1 MSFFKN
7 LISSI
12 KERSLLKSSYF
23 RSKNFGI
30 LHEDIYKALESVM
43 SKSGEISSL
52 VFAEHL
58 SNLIEGLN
66 DKEFVEFFENLQAKY
81 DIDAEVLSQASN
93 IYSKYKTQKNLELIS
108 QASEPQWVE
117 LFKRLNTIS
126 EGTLRL
132 VRLRE
137 RIKSLKQESP
147 SLEFFDSS
155 LLKLFKH
162 WFNPSFL
169 MLESIDWS
177 TPANILEKIIAYEAV
192 HEINSWDD
200 LRARLAPDDRRCF
213 AFFHPLMPKEP
224 LIFVEVAL
232 SNKIPNTINEI
243 IALDRSVTLNKDI
256 NTATFYSIS
265 NCQDGL
271 SGISFGNFLIK
282 QVAHKLKQE
291 NDGLDKFVTLSPAP
305 GFVQWLKEKSIYEDS
320 DEDTLLKQALIYLT
334 TSDREDGSPND
345 PVARFHLGNGAILER
360 INLNADLSSK
370 GLIQSKG
377 VMVNYL
383 YKLDRLE
390 ENHELFFK
398 TKEVKESDAINNLR
412 KKLQIKSADSLL
424 SLYFLCAIFQALEI
438 PHSTF
443 QP

>member
-1 MSFFKN
+1 MSFFQN
-7 LISSI
+7 LLSSI
-12 KERSLLKSSYF
+12 MERSLLKSSYF
-23 RSKNFGI
+23 RSKDFGI
-30 LHEDIYKALESVM
+30 LHEDINKALESVM

-58 SNLIEGLN
+58 SSLIEALN
-66 DKEFVEFFENLQAKY
+66 DEEFIEFFETLHAKY
-81 DIDAEVLSQASN
+81 DLDAEALLRASN
-93 IYSKYKTQKNLELIS
+93 EYSKNKTQKNLELIF
-108 QASEPQWVE
+108 QASEPQWVK
-117 LFKRLNTIS
+117 LFKRLNTVS

-137 RIKSLKQESP
+137 RIRSLKQASP
-147 SLEFFDSS
+147 SLEFFDRS

-169 MLESIDWS
+169 VLESIDWS

-213 AFFHPLMPKEP
+213 AFFHPLMPNEP

-243 IALDRSVTLNKDI
+243 ITIDRSVTLNQDI
-256 NTATFYSIS
+256 NTAVFYSIS
-265 NCQDGL
+265 NCQEGL

-305 GFVQWLKEKSIYEDS
+305 SFVRWLEENSINLDS
-320 DEDTLLKQALIYLT
+320 DEDMLLKQALIYLT
-334 TSDREDGSPND
+334 TSDREDGLPND
-345 PVARFHLGNGAILER
+345 PVAKFHLGNGAILER

-370 GLIQSKG
+370 GLMQSKG

-383 YKLDRLE
+383 YNLDTLE

-398 TKEVKESDAINNLR
+398 TKEVKQSDAIKSLR
-412 KKLQIKSADSLL
+412 KKLQK
-424 SLYFLCAIFQALEI
+424 
-438 PHSTF
+438 
-443 QP
+443 

>member
-1 MSFFKN
+1 MSFFQN
-7 LISSI
+7 LLSSI
-12 KERSLLKSSYF
+12 MERSLLKSSYF
-23 RSKNFGI
+23 RSKDFGI
-30 LHEDIYKALESVM
+30 LHEDINKALESVM

-58 SNLIEGLN
+58 SSLIEALN
-66 DKEFVEFFENLQAKY
+66 DEEFIEFFETLHAKY
-81 DIDAEVLSQASN
+81 DLDAEALLRASN
-93 IYSKYKTQKNLELIS
+93 EYSKNKTQKNLELIF
-108 QASEPQWVE
+108 QASEPQWVK
-117 LFKRLNTIS
+117 LFKRLNTVS

-137 RIKSLKQESP
+137 RIRSLKQASP
-147 SLEFFDSS
+147 SLEFFDRS

-169 MLESIDWS
+169 VLESIDWS

-213 AFFHPLMPKEP
+213 AFFHPLMPNEP

-243 IALDRSVTLNKDI
+243 ITIDRSVTLNQDM
-256 NTATFYSIS
+256 NTAVFYSIS
-265 NCQDGL
+265 NCQEGL

-282 QVAHKLKQE
+282 QVAHKLTQE

-305 GFVQWLKEKSIYEDS
+305 SFVRWLEENSINLDS
-320 DEDTLLKQALIYLT
+320 DEDMLLKQALIYLT
-334 TSDREDGSPND
+334 ASDREDGLPND
-345 PVARFHLGNGAILER
+345 PVAKFHLGNGAILER

-370 GLIQSKG
+370 GLMQSKG

-383 YKLDRLE
+383 YNLDTLE

-398 TKEVKESDAINNLR
+398 TKEVKQSDAIKSLR
-412 KKLQIKSADSLL
+412 KKLQI
-424 SLYFLCAIFQALEI
+424 
-438 PHSTF
+438 
-443 QP
+443 

>member
-23 RSKNFGI
+23 RSKDFGI
-30 LHEDIYKALESVM
+30 LHEDIYKALDSVM

-58 SNLIEGLN
+58 STLIENLN
-66 DKEFVEFFENLQAKY
+66 DNEFIEFFENLHTNY
-81 DIDAEVLSQASN
+81 DIDSENLLQASN
-93 IYSKYKTQKNLELIS
+93 IYSKNKTQKNLELIS

-117 LFKRLNTIS
+117 LFKRLNTVS

-137 RIKSLKQESP
+137 RIITLKKESP
-147 SLEFFDSS
+147 SLEFFDRS

-162 WFNPSFL
+162 WFNPAFL
-169 MLESIDWS
+169 VLESIDWS

-213 AFFHPLMPKEP
+213 AFFHPLMPDEP

-232 SNKIPNTINEI
+232 CNKIPSTINEI
-243 IALDRSVTLNKDI
+243 IALERIVTFNQDI
-256 NTATFYSIS
+256 NTAVFYSIS

-291 NDGLDKFVTLSPAP
+291 NDSLDKFVTLSPAP
-305 GFVQWLKEKSIYEDS
+305 GFVQWLKEKSINEDT
-320 DEDTLLKQALIYLT
+320 DEDMLLKQALIYLT
-334 TSDREDGSPND
+334 ASDREDGSPND
-345 PVARFHLGNGAILER
+345 PVAKFHLGNGAILER

-383 YKLDRLE
+383 YNLDTLE

-398 TKEVKESDAINNLR
+398 TKEVKQSDAIKSLR
-412 KKLQIKSADSLL
+412 KKLQIK
-424 SLYFLCAIFQALEI
+424 
-438 PHSTF
+438 
-443 QP
+443 

>member
-23 RSKNFGI
+23 RSKDFGI
-30 LHEDIYKALESVM
+30 LHEDIYKALDSVM

-58 SNLIEGLN
+58 STLIENLN
-66 DKEFVEFFENLQAKY
+66 DNEFIEFFENLHTKY
-81 DIDAEVLSQASN
+81 DIDSENLLQASN
-93 IYSKYKTQKNLELIS
+93 IYSKNKTQKNLELIS

-117 LFKRLNTIS
+117 LFKRLNTVS

-137 RIKSLKQESP
+137 RLITLKKESP
-147 SLEFFDSS
+147 SLEFFDRS

-169 MLESIDWS
+169 VLESIDWS

-213 AFFHPLMPKEP
+213 AFFHPLMPDEP

-232 SNKIPNTINEI
+232 CNKIPSTINEI
-243 IALDRSVTLNKDI
+243 IALDRIVTFNQDI
-256 NTATFYSIS
+256 NTAVFYSIS

-305 GFVQWLKEKSIYEDS
+305 GFVQWLKEKSINEDA
-320 DEDTLLKQALIYLT
+320 DEDMLLKQALIYLT
-334 TSDREDGSPND
+334 VSDREDGSPND
-345 PVARFHLGNGAILER
+345 PVAKFHLGNGAILER

-383 YKLDRLE
+383 YNLDTLE

-398 TKEVKESDAINNLR
+398 TKEVKQSDAIKNLR
-412 KKLQIKSADSLL
+412 KKLKIK
-424 SLYFLCAIFQALEI
+424 
-438 PHSTF
+438 
-443 QP
+443 

>member
-1 MSFFKN
+1 MSFFQN
-7 LISSI
+7 LLSSI
-12 KERSLLKSSYF
+12 MERSLLKSSYF
-23 RSKNFGI
+23 RSKDFGI
-30 LHEDIYKALESVM
+30 LHEDINKALDSVM

-58 SNLIEGLN
+58 SSLIEALN
-66 DKEFVEFFENLQAKY
+66 DEEFIEFLETLHAKY
-81 DIDAEVLSQASN
+81 DLDAEALLQASN
-93 IYSKYKTQKNLELIS
+93 EYSKNKTQKNLELIF

-117 LFKRLNTIS
+117 LFKRLNTVS

-137 RIKSLKQESP
+137 RIRSLKHESL
-147 SLEFFDSS
+147 SLEFFDRS

-169 MLESIDWS
+169 VLESIDWS

-213 AFFHPLMPKEP
+213 AFFHPLMPNEP

-232 SNKIPNTINEI
+232 SNEIPNTINDI
-243 IALDRSVTLNKDI
+243 ITIDRNVTLNQDI
-256 NTATFYSIS
+256 NTAVFYSIS
-265 NCQDGL
+265 NCQEGL

-305 GFVQWLKEKSIYEDS
+305 GFVRWLEEHSIYSDS
-320 DEDTLLKQALIYLT
+320 DEDMLLKQALIYLT
-334 TSDREDGSPND
+334 SSDREDELPND
-345 PVARFHLGNGAILER
+345 PVAKFHLGNGAILER

-370 GLIQSKG
+370 GLNQSKG

-383 YKLDRLE
+383 YNLDTLE

-398 TKEVKESDAINNLR
+398 TKEVKQSDAIKNLR
-412 KKLQIKSADSLL
+412 KKLQIR
-424 SLYFLCAIFQALEI
+424 
-438 PHSTF
+438 
-443 QP
+443 

>member
-1 MSFFKN
+1 MSFFQN
-7 LISSI
+7 LLSSI
-12 KERSLLKSSYF
+12 MERSLLKSSYF
-23 RSKNFGI
+23 RSKDFGI
-30 LHEDIYKALESVM
+30 LHEDINKALESVM

-58 SNLIEGLN
+58 SSLIEALN
-66 DKEFVEFFENLQAKY
+66 DEEFIEFFETLHAKY
-81 DIDAEVLSQASN
+81 DLDAEALLRASN
-93 IYSKYKTQKNLELIS
+93 EYSKNKTQKNLELIF
-108 QASEPQWVE
+108 QASEPQWVK
-117 LFKRLNTIS
+117 LFKRLNTVS

-137 RIKSLKQESP
+137 RIRSLKQASP
-147 SLEFFDSS
+147 SLEFFDRS

-169 MLESIDWS
+169 VLESIDWS

-213 AFFHPLMPKEP
+213 AFFHPLMPNEP

-243 IALDRSVTLNKDI
+243 ITIDRSVTLNQDI
-256 NTATFYSIS
+256 NTAVFYSIS
-265 NCQDGL
+265 NCQEGL
-271 SGISFGNFLIK
+271 SDISFGNFLIK

-305 GFVQWLKEKSIYEDS
+305 SFVRWLEENSINLDS
-320 DEDTLLKQALIYLT
+320 DEDMLLKQALIYLT
-334 TSDREDGSPND
+334 ASDREDGLPND
-345 PVARFHLGNGAILER
+345 PVAKFHLGNGAILER

-370 GLIQSKG
+370 GLMQSKG

-383 YKLDRLE
+383 YNLDTLE

-398 TKEVKESDAINNLR
+398 TKEVKQSDAIKSLR
-412 KKLQIKSADSLL
+412 KKLQI
-424 SLYFLCAIFQALEI
+424 
-438 PHSTF
+438 
-443 QP
+443 

>member
-1 MSFFKN
+1 MSFFQN
-7 LISSI
+7 LLSSI
-12 KERSLLKSSYF
+12 MERSLLKSSYF
-23 RSKNFGI
+23 RSKDFGI
-30 LHEDIYKALESVM
+30 LHEDINKALESVM

-58 SNLIEGLN
+58 SSLIEALN
-66 DKEFVEFFENLQAKY
+66 DEEFIEFFETLHAKY
-81 DIDAEVLSQASN
+81 DLDAEALLRASN
-93 IYSKYKTQKNLELIS
+93 EYSKNKTQKNLELIF
-108 QASEPQWVE
+108 QASEPQWVK
-117 LFKRLNTIS
+117 LFKRLNTVS

-137 RIKSLKQESP
+137 RIRSLKQASP
-147 SLEFFDSS
+147 SLEFFDRS

-169 MLESIDWS
+169 VLESIDWS

-213 AFFHPLMPKEP
+213 AFFHPLMPNEP

-243 IALDRSVTLNKDI
+243 ITIDRSVTLNQDI
-256 NTATFYSIS
+256 NTAVFYSIS
-265 NCQDGL
+265 NCQEGL

-305 GFVQWLKEKSIYEDS
+305 SFVRWLEENSINLDS
-320 DEDTLLKQALIYLT
+320 DEDMLLKQALIYLT
-334 TSDREDGSPND
+334 ASDREDGLPND
-345 PVARFHLGNGAILER
+345 PVAKFHLGNGAIFER

-370 GLIQSKG
+370 GLMQSKG

-383 YKLDRLE
+383 YNLDTLE

-398 TKEVKESDAINNLR
+398 TKEVKQSDAIKSLR
-412 KKLQIKSADSLL
+412 KKLQI
-424 SLYFLCAIFQALEI
+424 
-438 PHSTF
+438 
-443 QP
+443 

>member
-1 MSFFKN
+1 MSFFQN
-7 LISSI
+7 LLSSI
-12 KERSLLKSSYF
+12 MERSLLKSSYF
-23 RSKNFGI
+23 RSKDFGI
-30 LHEDIYKALESVM
+30 LHEDINKALDSVM

-58 SNLIEGLN
+58 SSLIEALN
-66 DKEFVEFFENLQAKY
+66 DEEFIEFLETLHAKY
-81 DIDAEVLSQASN
+81 DLDAEALLQASN
-93 IYSKYKTQKNLELIS
+93 EYSKNKTQKNLELIF

-117 LFKRLNTIS
+117 LFKRLNTVS

-137 RIKSLKQESP
+137 RIRSLKHESL
-147 SLEFFDSS
+147 SLEFFDRS

-169 MLESIDWS
+169 VLESIDWS

-213 AFFHPLMPKEP
+213 AFFHPLMPNEP

-232 SNKIPNTINEI
+232 SNEIPNTINDI
-243 IALDRSVTLNKDI
+243 ITIDRNVTLNQDI
-256 NTATFYSIS
+256 NTAVFYSIS
-265 NCQDGL
+265 NCQEGL

-291 NDGLDKFVTLSPAP
+291 NESLDKFVTLSPAP
-305 GFVQWLKEKSIYEDS
+305 GFSQWLKEKCI
-320 DEDTLLKQALIYLT
+320 DEDTDEEMLLKQALIYLT
-334 TSDREDGSPND
+334 TSDREDELPND
-345 PVARFHLGNGAILER
+345 PVAKFHLGNGAILER

-370 GLIQSKG
+370 GLMQSKG

-383 YKLDRLE
+383 YNLNTLE

-398 TKEVKESDAINNLR
+398 TKEVQQSDAIKSLR
-412 KKLQIKSADSLL
+412 KKLQI
-424 SLYFLCAIFQALEI
+424 
-438 PHSTF
+438 
-443 QP
+443 

>member
-1 MSFFKN
+1 MSFFQN
-7 LISSI
+7 LLSSI
-12 KERSLLKSSYF
+12 MERSLLKSSYF
-23 RSKNFGI
+23 RSKDFGI
-30 LHEDIYKALESVM
+30 LHEDINKALESVM

-58 SNLIEGLN
+58 SSLIEALN
-66 DKEFVEFFENLQAKY
+66 DEEFIEFFETLHAKY
-81 DIDAEVLSQASN
+81 DLDAEALLRASN
-93 IYSKYKTQKNLELIS
+93 EYSKNKTQKNLELIF
-108 QASEPQWVE
+108 QASEPQWVK
-117 LFKRLNTIS
+117 LFKRLNTVS

-137 RIKSLKQESP
+137 RIRSLKQASP
-147 SLEFFDSS
+147 SLEFFDRS

-169 MLESIDWS
+169 VLESIDWS
-177 TPANILEKIIAYEAV
+177 TPAIILEKIIAYEAV

-213 AFFHPLMPKEP
+213 AFFHPLMPNEP

-243 IALDRSVTLNKDI
+243 ITIDRSVTLNQDI
-256 NTATFYSIS
+256 NTAVFYSIS
-265 NCQDGL
+265 NCQEGL

-305 GFVQWLKEKSIYEDS
+305 SFVRWLEENSINLDS
-320 DEDTLLKQALIYLT
+320 DEDMLLKQALIYLT
-334 TSDREDGSPND
+334 ASDREDGLPND
-345 PVARFHLGNGAILER
+345 PVAKFHLGNGAILER

-370 GLIQSKG
+370 GLMQSKG

-383 YKLDRLE
+383 YNLDTLE

-398 TKEVKESDAINNLR
+398 TKEVKQSDAIKSLR
-412 KKLQIKSADSLL
+412 KKL
-424 SLYFLCAIFQALEI
+424 
-438 PHSTF
+438 
-443 QP
+443 

>member
-1 MSFFKN
+1 MSFFQN
-7 LISSI
+7 LLSSI
-12 KERSLLKSSYF
+12 MERSLLKSSYF
-23 RSKNFGI
+23 RSKDFGI
-30 LHEDIYKALESVM
+30 LHEDINKALESVM

-58 SNLIEGLN
+58 SSLIEALN
-66 DKEFVEFFENLQAKY
+66 DEEFIEFFETLHAKY
-81 DIDAEVLSQASN
+81 DLDAEALLRASN
-93 IYSKYKTQKNLELIS
+93 EYSKNKTQKNLELIF
-108 QASEPQWVE
+108 QASEPQWVK
-117 LFKRLNTIS
+117 LFKRLNTVS

-137 RIKSLKQESP
+137 RIRSLKQASP
-147 SLEFFDSS
+147 SLEFFDRS

-169 MLESIDWS
+169 VLESIDWS

-213 AFFHPLMPKEP
+213 AFFHPLMPNEP

-232 SNKIPNTINEI
+232 SNKIPSTINEI
-243 IALDRSVTLNKDI
+243 ITIDRSVTLNQDI
-256 NTATFYSIS
+256 NTAVFYSIS
-265 NCQDGL
+265 NCQEGL

-305 GFVQWLKEKSIYEDS
+305 SFVRWLEENSINLDS
-320 DEDTLLKQALIYLT
+320 DEDMLLKQALIYLT
-334 TSDREDGSPND
+334 ASDREDGLPND
-345 PVARFHLGNGAILER
+345 PVAKFHLGNGAILER

-370 GLIQSKG
+370 GLMQSKG

-383 YKLDRLE
+383 YNLDTLE

-398 TKEVKESDAINNLR
+398 TKEVKQSDAIKSLR
-412 KKLQIKSADSLL
+412 KKLQK
-424 SLYFLCAIFQALEI
+424 
-438 PHSTF
+438 
-443 QP
+443 

>member
-1 MSFFKN
+1 MSFFQN

-23 RSKNFGI
+23 RSKDFGI
-30 LHEDIYKALESVM
+30 LHDDIDKALESVM

-58 SNLIEGLN
+58 SRLIENLDDN
-66 DKEFVEFFENLQAKY
+66 KFIEFFESLHSNY
-81 DIDAEVLSQASN
+81 DIDIEALSQASN
-93 IYSKYKTQKNLELIS
+93 QYSEVKTQENLELIF
-108 QASEPQWVE
+108 QASEPRWVE

-137 RIKSLKQESP
+137 RIRSLKQESP
-147 SLEFFDSS
+147 SLEFFDRS

-169 MLESIDWS
+169 VLESIDWS

-213 AFFHPLMPKEP
+213 AFFHPLMPNEP

-232 SNKIPNTINEI
+232 TNKTPNTINEI
-243 IALDRSVTLNKDI
+243 ITLDRSITVNDDI
-256 NTATFYSIS
+256 NTAVFYSIS
-265 NCQDGL
+265 NCQEGL

-291 NDGLDKFVTLSPAP
+291 NDELHKFVTLSPAP
-305 GFVQWLKEKSIYEDS
+305 GFVRWLKEKSISEDAG
-320 DEDTLLKQALIYLT
+320 EEMLLKDALVYLT
-334 TSDREDGSPND
+334 ASDREDELPND
-345 PVARFHLGNGAILER
+345 PVAKFHLGNGAILEKV
-360 INLNADLSSK
+360 NLNADLSSK
-370 GLIQSKG
+370 GLAQSKG

-383 YKLDRLE
+383 YNLDTLE

-398 TKEVKESDAINNLR
+398 TKEVQQSDEIKSLR
-412 KKLQIKSADSLL
+412 KKLQI
-424 SLYFLCAIFQALEI
+424 Q
-438 PHSTF
+438 
-443 QP
+443 

>member
-1 MSFFKN
+1 MSFFQN
-7 LISSI
+7 LLSSI
-12 KERSLLKSSYF
+12 MERSLLKSSYF
-23 RSKNFGI
+23 RSKDFGI
-30 LHEDIYKALESVM
+30 LHEDINKALESVM

-58 SNLIEGLN
+58 SSLIEALN
-66 DKEFVEFFENLQAKY
+66 DEEFIEFFEPLHAKY
-81 DIDAEVLSQASN
+81 DLDAEALLRASN
-93 IYSKYKTQKNLELIS
+93 EYSKNKTQKNLELIF
-108 QASEPQWVE
+108 QASEPQWVK
-117 LFKRLNTIS
+117 LFKRLNTVS

-137 RIKSLKQESP
+137 RIRSLKQASP
-147 SLEFFDSS
+147 SLEFFDRS

-169 MLESIDWS
+169 VLESIDWS

-213 AFFHPLMPKEP
+213 AFFHPLMPNEP

-243 IALDRSVTLNKDI
+243 ITIDRSVTLNQDI
-256 NTATFYSIS
+256 NTAVFYSIS
-265 NCQDGL
+265 NCQEGL

-305 GFVQWLKEKSIYEDS
+305 SFVRWLEENSINLDS
-320 DEDTLLKQALIYLT
+320 DEDMLLKQALIYLT
-334 TSDREDGSPND
+334 ASDREDGLPND
-345 PVARFHLGNGAILER
+345 PVAKFHLGNGAILER

-370 GLIQSKG
+370 GLMQSKG
-377 VMVNYL
+377 VMINYL
-383 YKLDRLE
+383 YNLDTLE

-398 TKEVKESDAINNLR
+398 TKEVKQSDAIKSLR
-412 KKLQIKSADSLL
+412 KKLQI
-424 SLYFLCAIFQALEI
+424 
-438 PHSTF
+438 
-443 QP
+443 